1 MNLIFS
7 SNDKGVN
14 MMAVAIYS
22 VIKNNQKHRLNFY
35 IIHSN
40 INQKNIDRLKKLQS
54 RHRNANI
61 KFISIDGDQLKTIK
75 ITNMVTTEAYYR
87 YLAPDILPKSENRVL
102 YMDIDTLC
110 LSDLS
115 ELYNTNLE
123 GKCIAAVEDYAFNNS
138 DDYRDNK
145 AWVHSQGVK
154 KYVNSGVLLMN
165 LTEMRKGIMT
175 EFWDGIYNKP
185 KIIPEK
191 YNVFAD
197 QTVTNLIFKDSIKYL
212 DKKYNVF
219 TTALAGLNVKNPAV
233 VHFTGFSKPLT
244 YRDEHSAIY
253 DEKYFM
259 YYWETMNIVGND
271 GGSILKFAINSTKR
285 EAAHM
290 LHETSEQL
298 TKNNHRLEEAT
309 RQLEEATRQLA
320 ENNHQ
325 FQKFRSSPRYLI
337 SNLPYAIRAYV
348 KNKLS

>member
-1 MNLIFS
+1 
-7 SNDKGVN
+7 